1 MWKLIRHLI
10 KSYEHKTLI
19 LCLMFWLSVAN
30 VAVPVM
36 FGNLVELLQG
46 GNTGALT
53 MLRSPWMV
61 LAVLAICSLF
71 QWVAGYWVAV
81 LRLKSGTIL
90 ESRLRKTAW
99 SHLNGVGLAEMY
111 MRPPGEWVQ
120 RICGDTALVG
130 GAFQS
135 VVFSIWGFG
144 TFFALTGMAV
154 CRKVP
159 MATAV
164 LATSVFMA
172 VSLHFIFRKRLS
184 RRAMYLRKGSYHFNS
199 FAYDMILM
207 QPMLRM
213 FKAIPVFTSMFCS
226 KSDRFAMRRIG
237 CEAYSIKYNAALQFE
252 VLFWDVVVLCGCVGL
267 FGCGKIGVAE
277 LISYH
282 LLTTQLVGGVG
293 GIMQSMPQIIQGYE
307 TAKTIAPMFDTPSC
321 SQNKREQHESE
332 VEAAAENAGE
342 AKPAASGENAEAGK
356 NAETVSENRGDD
368 QEMAEEIPEVRELTE
383 KELKKLQ
390 WSIRG
395 SDNGFFVST
404 YYRPEEID
412 WQQVFYNGAG
422 VMLTLSDDQVAIIRE
437 RLREE
442 RLIEE
447 QRRAELLGVEPV
459 EDEEDAEP
467 AEPPFT
473 EEELAL
479 NAGQI
484 TALTLRSIQNFVK
497 SRTGLDYSEA
507 RKPLEWPELTKNVFY
522 FVHNDSN
529 AMRIELMSGT
539 VCGNLYELTYRKA
552 VWSREKKPEFVMQV
566 KIENG
571 KWNFISNLPIDEA
584 KPKTLADV
592 EFFTSKELARMQG
605 VKELF
610 DFPETPEEEDFFAE
624 DLGLKAQAKEPT
636 YFWAVITATEDDSVV
651 FADRVYRGDEISKEL
666 SEKHYYVPG
675 ENLATVA
682 LNAGEKIGIKV
693 SLEDAPKLR
702 VRVRSGNFE
711 GSYVFGSENRLKRV
725 TKEGLPLSTY
735 VYGRD
740 YDGERRGTAFT
751 SEAELLRFLEGTWV
765 FYDSEM
771 GEYTATLTFDL
782 KGNVLIHTIGDEY
795 VLSIVGYDRLYTDA
809 RSDPPD
815 LIKLK
820 SIDADTLELFTK
832 YYPTLVRKVGDY
844 RIRALQK
851 DGEQL
856 LLLSIE
862 NNVKDG
868 LSQLLPGANPLADEI
883 ILYRFIGTEGSENN

>member
-213 FKAIPVFTSMFCS
+213 FKAVPVFTSMFCS

-237 CEAYSIKYNAALQFE
+237 CDAYSIKYNAALQFE

-332 VEAAAENAGE
+332 VESAAE
-342 AKPAASGENAEAGK
+342 
-356 NAETVSENRGDD
+356 
-368 QEMAEEIPEVRELTE
+368 III
-383 KELKKLQ
+383 ELKDVSFRYPGTTAPILQHVSVKLAKGQNVVFLGRNGSGKTTLLNIMLGVFGVEGGQIVNRARRMSVVPQKIGLFHGSVFENVRLFSPEISRKDVLHALDACGLGQ
-390 WSIRG
+390 WVSRLPHREMTPINQDSISGGELQRLG
-395 SDNGFFVST
+395 IA
-404 YYRPEEID
+404 R
-412 WQQVFYNGAG
+412 
-422 VMLTLSDDQVAIIRE
+422 AIIRSPDILVVDE
-437 RLREE
+437 ITNNLDVVEKLR
-442 RLIEE
+442 IEKIIAGYAAKGCVVSVTHDIDAIDDAD
-447 QRRAELLGVEPV
+447 RIFLLADGGISEIV
-459 EDEEDAEP
+459 
-467 AEPPFT
+467 
-473 EEELAL
+473 
-479 NAGQI
+479 AG
-484 TALTLRSIQNFVK
+484 TDDDRSI
-497 SRTGLDYSEA
+497 
-507 RKPLEWPELTKNVFY
+507 
-522 FVHNDSN
+522 
-529 AMRIELMSGT
+529 
-539 VCGNLYELTYRKA
+539 
-552 VWSREKKPEFVMQV
+552 
-566 KIENG
+566 
-571 KWNFISNLPIDEA
+571 
-584 KPKTLADV
+584 
-592 EFFTSKELARMQG
+592 LAR
-605 VKELF
+605 
-610 DFPETPEEEDFFAE
+610 
-624 DLGLKAQAKEPT
+624 
-636 YFWAVITATEDDSVV
+636 
-651 FADRVYRGDEISKEL
+651 R
-666 SEKHYYVPG
+666 
-675 ENLATVA
+675 
-682 LNAGEKIGIKV
+682 
-693 SLEDAPKLR
+693 
-702 VRVRSGNFE
+702 
-711 GSYVFGSENRLKRV
+711 
-725 TKEGLPLSTY
+725 
-735 VYGRD
+735 
-740 YDGERRGTAFT
+740 
-751 SEAELLRFLEGTWV
+751 
-765 FYDSEM
+765 
-771 GEYTATLTFDL
+771 
-782 KGNVLIHTIGDEY
+782 
-795 VLSIVGYDRLYTDA
+795 
-809 RSDPPD
+809 
-815 LIKLK
+815 
-820 SIDADTLELFTK
+820 
-832 YYPTLVRKVGDY
+832 
-844 RIRALQK
+844 
-851 DGEQL
+851 L
-856 LLLSIE
+856 LLAGYTTT
-862 NNVKDG
+862 KG
-868 LSQLLPGANPLADEI
+868 K
-883 ILYRFIGTEGSENN
+883 TE

>member
-1 MWKLIRHLI
+1 
-10 KSYEHKTLI
+10 
-19 LCLMFWLSVAN
+19 
-30 VAVPVM
+30 
-36 FGNLVELLQG
+36 
-46 GNTGALT
+46 
-53 MLRSPWMV
+53 
-61 LAVLAICSLF
+61 
-71 QWVAGYWVAV
+71 
-81 LRLKSGTIL
+81 
-90 ESRLRKTAW
+90 
-99 SHLNGVGLAEMY
+99 
-111 MRPPGEWVQ
+111 
-120 RICGDTALVG
+120 
-130 GAFQS
+130 
-135 VVFSIWGFG
+135 
-144 TFFALTGMAV
+144 
-154 CRKVP
+154 
-159 MATAV
+159 
-164 LATSVFMA
+164 
-172 VSLHFIFRKRLS
+172 
-184 RRAMYLRKGSYHFNS
+184 
-199 FAYDMILM
+199 
-207 QPMLRM
+207 
-213 FKAIPVFTSMFCS
+213 
-226 KSDRFAMRRIG
+226 MRRI
-237 CEAYSIKYNAALQFE
+237 CAICLI
-252 VLFWDVVVLCGCVGL
+252 LTLL
-267 FGCGKIGVAE
+267 TGCGRGAAPDGPEVAE
-277 LISYH
+277 ETQDKVTASAQTVEEQNIA
-282 LLTTQLVGGVG
+282 LL
-293 GIMQSMPQIIQGYE
+293 P
-307 TAKTIAPMFDTPSC
+307 
-321 SQNKREQHESE
+321 SE
-332 VEAAAENAGE
+332 VSSATALAVKRAVEKVVERREAENAGNAEKEAAEENAGDAEKEAAAENAGKVKS
-342 AKPAASGENAEAGK
+342 ALAAENAEAGK
-356 NAETVSENRGDD
+356 DAEAASENRGDE
-368 QEMAEEIPEVRELTE
+368 QAEEIPEVRELTE

-422 VMLTLSDDQVAIIRE
+422 VKLTLGEDQVAVIRE

-447 QRRAELLGVEPV
+447 QRRAELLGLEPMEEEEGAEPV
-459 EDEEDAEP
+459 
-467 AEPPFT
+467 EPPFT

-529 AMRIELMSGT
+529 AMRVELMSGT

-552 VWSREKKPEFVMQV
+552 VWARVKKPEFVMQV

-584 KPKTLADV
+584 KPKTLADI
-592 EFFTSKELARMQG
+592 EFFTSRELARMQG

-610 DFPETPEEEDFFAE
+610 DFPEVPEEEDPFAE
-624 DLGLKAQAKEPT
+624 ELGLKTQAKEPT
-636 YFWAVITATEDDSVV
+636 YFWAVITAKEDDSVIFV
-651 FADRVYRGDEISKEL
+651 DRIYRGDEISKEL
-666 SEKHYYVPG
+666 SEKRYYVPG
-675 ENLATVA
+675 ENLATVT
-682 LNAGEKIGIKV
+682 LNAGEKIGVKV

-702 VRVRSGNFE
+702 VRVRRGSHE
-711 GSYVFGSENRLKRV
+711 GSYAFGSENRLKRV
-725 TKEGLPLSTY
+725 TKEGVPLPTY

-782 KGNVLIHTIGDEY
+782 KGNVFIHTIGDEY
-795 VLSIVGYDRLYTDA
+795 ALSIVGYDRLYTDA

-820 SIDADTLELFTK
+820 TVDADTLELFTK
-832 YYPTLVRKVGDY
+832 YYPALVRKVGDY
-844 RIRALQK
+844 RVRAIQK

-883 ILYRFIGTEGSENN
+883 ILYRFIGTEGSDNN